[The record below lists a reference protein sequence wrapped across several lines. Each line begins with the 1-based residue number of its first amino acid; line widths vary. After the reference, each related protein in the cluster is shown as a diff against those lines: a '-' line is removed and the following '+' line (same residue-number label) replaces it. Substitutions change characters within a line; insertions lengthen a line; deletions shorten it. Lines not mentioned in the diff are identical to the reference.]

1 MIPVLVGLGLAI
13 GGAAIAS
20 SGKSDGEWITESAT
34 RVTPESDDGY
44 DAQKRY
50 TWSYKLQRW
59 VEKDDPL
66 NGPCSEETSTRVID
80 ESEVPDVVR
89 KKINAQ
95 ERSNHDNEIINAIK
109 KLGDLYKVG
118 ILTDEEFTAKKKE
131 LLGRL

>member
-1 MIPVLVGLGLAI
+1 MIPVLVGLAAL
-13 GGAAIAS
+13 GGIAIAS
-20 SGKSDGEWITESAT
+20 SGKSDGEWIEESVT

-59 VEKDDPL
+59 VEKDEPL
-66 NGPCSEETSTRVID
+66 NNPCSEETTTRVID

-109 KLGDLYKVG
+109 KLSDLYKDG
-118 ILTDEEFTAKKKE
+118 ILTEEEFTAKKKE
-131 LLGRL
+131 LLSRL